1 MKKAIIFLLCLL
13 TAIPFAGC
21 TDQPAPTAQPTT
33 TQEAV
38 ATEATVPTEVVIV
51 TIPETEEV
59 TEPTVVNTPLDHEQ
73 IQATIE
79 SIAKEYNAVGVQV
92 AIIENGQVVGSYA
105 YGWAT
110 RKTVPM
116 TTDHKI
122 RVASISKVVLGISAM
137 LLYEDGTIDL
147 EGDIGDIWGVTARN
161 PMFPDYPI
169 TIWNILS
176 HTSSI
181 ASYED
186 NVAVDYRS
194 VRNRLPY
201 SFWSVEPGIMESRC
215 YNNYAFRVLGM
226 TLELAAN
233 KTMDDILDEKLF
245 NTMQID
251 AAFAAGD
258 VDDISQL
265 ATLYEGTYVRR
276 NVAKQATYHSSDIPG
291 GSGSYFAGGFTVSAE
306 DLGKLAAL
314 LANDGMYN
322 GEQLLQP
329 ESVAL
334 MEQCMDQPLQNGAYQ
349 AHPLFHVPGLYGREG
364 VYFHTGTGCGVY
376 TCFSY
381 DDATGDGVVV
391 LTTGAAGYM
400 NDIEISLICGEIN
413 SYVYDLLK

>member
-1 MKKAIIFLLCLL
+1 MKKAIILLLCLL
-13 TAIPFAGC
+13 TALPFSGC
-21 TDQPAPTAQPTT
+21 NTSPEPESVPTTVPTT
-33 TQEAV
+33 TV
-38 ATEATVPTEVVIV
+38 
-51 TIPETEEV
+51 EV
-59 TEPTVVNTPLDHEQ
+59 TEPTETVAVIVPTVPENTPLDHEQ
-73 IQATIE
+73 LQAYID
-79 SIAKEYNAVGVQV
+79 SVAKKYNAVGVQV
-92 AIIENGQVVGSYA
+92 AIIENGQVVGTYA

-122 RVASISKVVLGISAM
+122 RVASISKVVVGISAM
-137 LLYEDGTIDL
+137 LLYEDGLIDL

-186 NVAVDYRS
+186 DVSTDYRS
-194 VRNRLPY
+194 VYRRLPY
-201 SFWSVEPGIMESRC
+201 SFWSVEPGVMKSRC

-226 TLELAAN
+226 TLELAADQ
-233 KTMDDILDEKLF
+233 TLDALLDEHLF

-251 AAFAAGD
+251 AAFAPGD
-258 VDDISQL
+258 LDDPTLL
-265 ATLYEGTYVRR
+265 ASLYEGTRLRR
-276 NVAKQATYHSSDIPG
+276 SVAKQASMHLTDEPG
-291 GSGSYFAGGFTVSAE
+291 ANGSYFAGGLTISAE

-322 GEQLLQP
+322 GQQLMEP
-329 ESVAL
+329 ETVAL
-334 MEQCMDQPLQNGAYQ
+334 MEQCMEQPLRNGAYQ
-349 AHPLFHVPGLYGREG
+349 AHPLFHVPDLYGREG
-364 VYFHTGTGCGVY
+364 VYFHTGTGCGVF
-376 TCFSY
+376 TCLSY

-400 NDIEISLICGEIN
+400 NDIEIALICDEIN
-413 SYVYDLLK
+413 AYIYEYLE